1 MWTHYCETEKTIISV
16 GDGQQ
21 CNWCD
26 LFLGSSMATIN
37 ETEARL
43 NSHEAVCA
51 LRYEQ
56 INARLKRL
64 EGIIIKACG
73 VMLVAMSGVIWTSLQ
88 THLGR

>member
-1 MWTHYCETEKTIISV
+1 M
-16 GDGQQ
+16 
-21 CNWCD
+21 
-26 LFLGSSMATIN
+26 MATIN

-64 EGIIIKACG
+64 EGILIKACG
-73 VMLVAMSGVIWTSLQ
+73 VMLVGMAGVIWTSL
-88 THLGR
+88 HR